1 MKRALY
7 VLREAV
13 TGFRLH
19 RANSMIGIVTTA
31 FTLAS
36 FGLFGLTYLNVR
48 NVARML
54 QQDLQVVV
62 YLQDDISDAD
72 RERLEQQLRND
83 EQVAALTYV
92 SKAQALAEFR
102 QQFPEESRL
111 LEGIGPNPL
120 PASFVITL
128 ASSERPSADLAD
140 FGERVTEFSGVEYV
154 RYNRDWIEH
163 LTLIIRYFELGAVG
177 MGIVLGLASATI
189 IANTV
194 SLAFYAR
201 KDEVEIL
208 RLIGA
213 TGLFIALPYII
224 EGAMLGAMGSGV
236 ALGLLWSGFEVLRAR
251 LADSVWLSDVRS
263 LLKFFPAQV
272 SIMLIIAGMML
283 GALASF
289 LSVHRWMKV
298 RV

>member
-7 VLREAV
+7 ILREAGR
-13 TGFRLH
+13 GFRTY
-19 RANSMIGIVTTA
+19 RANSVIGIVTTA

-36 FGLFGLTYLNVR
+36 FGLFGLTSLNVR

-62 YLQDDISDAD
+62 YLQDDISEAD
-72 RERLEQQLRND
+72 RQRLEQQLRQD

-92 SKAQALAEFR
+92 SKARALAEFR
-102 QQFPEESRL
+102 QQFPEEARL

-120 PASFVITL
+120 PSSFVITL
-128 ASSERPSADLAD
+128 APPKRPSVDVED
-140 FGERVTEFSGVEYV
+140 FGKRVAALSGVEHV
-154 RYNRDWIEH
+154 RYNRDWIEQ
-163 LTLIIRYFELGAVG
+163 LTLVIRYFELGAVA
-177 MGIVLGLASATI
+177 MGIVLALASATI

-201 KDEVEIL
+201 KDEIEIL

-224 EGAMLGAMGSGV
+224 EGAVLGAMGSGL
-236 ALGLLWSGFEVLRAR
+236 ALGLLWSGFELFRAK
-251 LADSVWLSDVRS
+251 LADSVWLSEIRS
-263 LLKFFPAQV
+263 LLEFFPAQV
-272 SIMLIIAGMML
+272 SILLVIAGMIL
-283 GALASF
+283 GSFASV